1 MRRRLP
7 LSLAALLAI
16 AGVTAFAGTPAR
28 TETPLEKAKR
38 LAASEEKKDR
48 VQAFRWFKAL
58 GKPGTARGDEAL
70 FRYAELCLRFHAE
83 GEKGTLA
90 EARRAYGELKT
101 KSRSKWGIRGK
112 IGLCRCAALEGRRL
126 EAMLE
131 LDQFLLKQGREDVFV
146 DAAYYLGCMS
156 AQDKENLKGLKRARV
171 AFNYALK
178 LRRARGKYYVGL
190 VTERDIR
197 RGLRSLKYDID
208 RLTLGEDF
216 LLYRTAESLRRSG
229 RGFKKALELYRVVIK
244 KHPDNIY
251 AEASRL
257 YAPLCLVGLKKLDGA
272 QRELWAF
279 YQKDKNGL
287 YRGEALLE
295 LGRIELEHKV
305 RPFEARRYF
314 ELLNA
319 WFKSARK
326 ETPDCE
332 MGVKPAARRLVA
344 PPKSEKKADHWGNIN
359 KQRIRPGQLV
369 NRRTCGWYLDDLE
382 EQCAGFRGFIYFVE
396 GKKKEALECYEKIL
410 RCDKETKR
418 QNDAGIWND
427 YKRLRWGAEHGYL
440 EAYPQDLARYNK
452 RQRFVVLLGDFYFC
466 TQRFGKA
473 VALFKRMLAGEFGK
487 LTPVQ
492 LDYPHFAIGS
502 CYYRSRGRGKRRETA
517 FREWEK
523 VLKTREGTLLE
534 DRTQYAMANVGHLAD
549 NEKIWRKSV
558 TLAKQ
563 LASSGRKNR
572 FVGYSAIL
580 YAKMLVHLD
589 KQKEGFALYDQLA
602 KSGDTEIRELAGFWG
617 DFYKKKF
624 ADKGEK

>member
-1 MRRRLP
+1 MISRFSFSVACAVLLVRC
-7 LSLAALLAI
+7 AAL
-16 AGVTAFAGTPAR
+16 GGEPR
-28 TETPLEKAKR
+28 KPETPLEKTKR

-48 VQAFRWFKAL
+48 VQALRWFRAL

-197 RGLRSLKYDID
+197 HRWRSLKHDID
-208 RLTLGEDF
+208 RLALGEDF
-216 LLYRTAESLRRSG
+216 LLYRRAESLRRSG

-244 KHPDNIY
+244 KHPANIY

-272 QRELWAF
+272 QRDLWAF

-295 LGRIELEHKV
+295 LGRIELEHRV
-305 RPFEARRYF
+305 RPLEARKYF
-314 ELLNA
+314 GLLNK
-319 WFKSARK
+319 WFERARK
-326 ETPDCE
+326 EVPDNK
-332 MGVKPAARRLVA
+332 MRIKPAARRLTA
-344 PPKSEKKADHWGNIN
+344 PPKAEKKADHWGNIN

-396 GKKKEALECYEKIL
+396 GKKEQALKCYEKIL
-410 RCDKETKR
+410 KYDRQTKR
-418 QNDAGIWND
+418 MQKAGVWND
-427 YKRLRWGAEHGYL
+427 YARLKWGAEHGYL
-440 EAYPQDLARYNK
+440 YAYPEDLRLYRG
-452 RQRFVVLLGDFYFC
+452 RQRFVILLADFYYC
-466 TQRFGKA
+466 TERFDKA
-473 VALFKRMLAGEFGK
+473 RDLAERLLANEFGNLRTEQK
-487 LTPVQ
+487 I
-492 LDYPHFAIGS
+492 YPHVLIGS
-502 CYYRSRGRGKRRETA
+502 ALYRTKGRKAAFLAFEKGLKAKRICFSRDRLALIAVSVSARVRDIDVHLRGHECLKKLA
-517 FREWEK
+517 F
-523 VLKTREGTLLE
+523 
-534 DRTQYAMANVGHLAD
+534 
-549 NEKIWRKSV
+549 
-558 TLAKQ
+558 
-563 LASSGRKNR
+563 SGRRNR
-572 FVGYSAIL
+572 FVYEAMIEFGLRMFYVGRDAEGK
-580 YAKMLVHLD
+580 KMLLSLPRQSGGYRELAKFYLKEHEEKR
-589 KQKEGFALYDQLA
+589 KQKEVGPDE
-602 KSGDTEIRELAGFWG
+602 S
-617 DFYKKKF
+617 
-624 ADKGEK
+624 